1 MYTSQIFAFPDYKGE
16 RRQIELHASP
26 KAHVSYA
33 QNTGRDSI
41 KKYNFDFDMVFDGS
55 CSQEELFL
63 EIAALIQSALDGY
76 NVCIFAYG
84 QTG

>member
-1 MYTSQIFAFPDYKGE
+1 MFAFPDSKGE
-16 RRQIELHASP
+16 RRQIELHASS
-26 KAHVSYA
+26 KAHVGYGQYA
-33 QNTGRDSI
+33 GRDSI
-41 KKYNFDFDMVFDGS
+41 KKYNFDFDMVFDGG

-63 EIAALIQSALDGY
+63 EVSALIQSALDGY